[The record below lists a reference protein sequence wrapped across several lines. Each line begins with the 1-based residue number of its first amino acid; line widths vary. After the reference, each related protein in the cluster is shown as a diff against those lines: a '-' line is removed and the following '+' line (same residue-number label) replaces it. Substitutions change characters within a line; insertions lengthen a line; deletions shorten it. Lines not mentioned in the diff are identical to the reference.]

1 MINLMLDI
9 AFLMLL
15 EVGLLNNSI
24 ILAEIGLCTLG
35 LEAFRVW
42 TQATISQSLRHF
54 IVSLIANLQSPE
66 SFVLF

>member
-1 MINLMLDI
+1 MLEFV
-9 AFLMLL
+9 FLMLL
-15 EVGLLNNSI
+15 EGGLVNNSI

-35 LEAFRVW
+35 LEAFRVL